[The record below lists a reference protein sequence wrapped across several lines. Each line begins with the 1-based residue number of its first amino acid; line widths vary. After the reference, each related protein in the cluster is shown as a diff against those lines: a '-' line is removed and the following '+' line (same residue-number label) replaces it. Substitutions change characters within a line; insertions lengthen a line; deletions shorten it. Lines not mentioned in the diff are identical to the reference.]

1 MINTPLLSLLENV
14 RRRAEQS
21 IREKLPTDT
30 LSPTSRV
37 SSAMATRRATNSS
50 LANTDTTTSN
60 TAMRFLDQL
69 STSELANVRDDV
81 DVNADYEVDP
91 RSNPP
96 GTDLAVI
103 SREIANFGDI
113 EPEWHAVKNLPGYMS
128 NAIRAMGRI
137 VFGQFTDT
145 PIEEINVIANLQGN
159 GPNSDT
165 ELAVVARYMRKYGQ
179 LDQEMSLDFEQTM
192 PGYTGDV
199 KIYKTNN
206 YTFCVVVD
214 FMGKYVYAWP
224 SKDEVRAIR

>member
-1 MINTPLLSLLENV
+1 MNNTPLLSLLENV
-14 RRRAEQS
+14 RQKAEQS
-21 IREKLPTDT
+21 IREKLPTT
-30 LSPTSRV
+30 TPPV
-37 SSAMATRRATNSS
+37 SKVASAQVTRRAASHP
-50 LANTDTTTSN
+50 LANANPETSN
-60 TAMRFLDQL
+60 KAMRFMDQL
-69 STSELANVRDDV
+69 ANSELANVQDNV
-81 DVNADYEVDP
+81 DVMGINNGELP
-91 RSNPP
+91 EQQEP

-113 EPEWHAVKNLPGYMS
+113 EPEWHEVRNLPGYMS
-128 NAIRAMGRI
+128 NAIRAMGRA
-137 VFGQFTDT
+137 VFGQFTNT
-145 PIEEINVIANLQGN
+145 PIENINVIANLQGN

-224 SKDEVRAIR
+224 SEDEISAIK